1 LRKPCLPLF
10 VLSLLTAF
18 AVAPGVASA
27 APLDFGGTVRNV
39 LPPGQSGAVP
49 AVPNST
55 DQISL
60 YDGLTPLA
68 GNVGPGAVTRFFKS
82 AAFDM
87 PRGGRT
93 VRPRKGLRIR
103 RDRFG
108 VPHIHGRTRALVTFG
123 AGWVTAQDRGLFI
136 ETVRGPARI
145 AALDVPGLDA
155 FALATSLRPFT
166 PSAATERFLD
176 RQAAPLRRAGRK
188 GRQVLRDIDSYI
200 AGINAYYRSTGNSAR
215 PWRRAD
221 LFAVTSL
228 IGAVFGKGGG
238 NEVRSS
244 QLLSALRARLG
255 AAGGTG
261 V

>member
-1 LRKPCLPLF
+1 MRKSCLSLF
-10 VLSLLTAF
+10 VLGLLAAF
-18 AVAPGVASA
+18 AVAPGAASA

-60 YDGLTPLA
+60 YDGLTPLG
-68 GNVGPGAVTRFFKS
+68 GNIGPGAITRYFKS

-103 RDRFG
+103 RDRYG
-108 VPHIHGRTRALVTFG
+108 VPHVHGRTRALVTFG

-155 FALATSLRPFT
+155 LALATSLRPFT
-166 PSAATERFLD
+166 PTAATERFLNA
-176 RQAAPLRRAGRK
+176 QAAPLRRAGRK
-188 GRQVLRDIDSYI
+188 GRRVLRDIDSYL

-238 NEVRSS
+238 NEVRS
-244 QLLSALRARLG
+244 
-255 AAGGTG
+255 
-261 V
+261 